1 MNDCANMARRYERE
15 IPKGYEARIEGNKV
29 IIELIEPKETEDERI
44 RKEIIEYL
52 TVTREKDL
60 VGHPERRRWITYLE
74 KQKSISD
81 SLKAAGI
88 DVYQDGSI
96 ERHTVPYLEKQKEQ
110 KPVDVSEK
118 IEELCSK
125 YPLNKDVMSEEEL
138 SAYHQ
143 GLSFGA
149 TTIAEYLEQQKGQ
162 KDYRK
167 LYEDIANSEWYKN
180 AYVGKSLGEED
191 EQKPAVYKDQKS
203 LFEKFNSLVY
213 DCAWG
218 KVTCELE
225 GETKEEYAKRWAI
238 QLLSEVQ
245 DWADDYIDYECASR
259 LRKSYEK
266 EHQPA
271 EWSEEDCK
279 IIESINTVFDMCA
292 EKNIATEETTLY
304 KLRAWLKSLRE
315 RINILPRQEWSEDY
329 CDEDL
334 RTRFAFYT
342 YKDEDNV
349 LYLSNVFVEE
359 TSRNKGF
366 GTKILAAAEKV
377 AETIGATNIRL
388 KVKQDSL
395 ANAWYRKH
403 GYSHMSVED
412 GYDWLEKTLEY
423 LKPIKSEW
431 SEEDEK
437 MRNKIIGHLSAYI
450 YPNSLYGED
459 VKECIDWFE
468 SLCPQPKQEW
478 SEEDKRVCDGII
490 AILEAW
496 DRSHTVS
503 VGIQSMVPKYC
514 LWLETRLKSLCPQ
527 PHWKPSEDQMKAL
540 ENAYTGHG
548 PVYRK
553 AIQCLYE
560 DLQKLTNSKD

>member
-110 KPVDVSEK
+110 KPAESISQLTVKGEGVYK
-118 IEELCSK
+118 ICPHCKERMVRDDSK
-125 YPLNKDVMSEEEL
+125 VYTSMPPQYGYNCPKCGTIEFDTVMYDNPEME
-138 SAYHQ
+138 
-143 GLSFGA
+143 
-149 TTIAEYLEQQKGQ
+149 
-162 KDYRK
+162 
-167 LYEDIANSEWYKN
+167 
-180 AYVGKSLGEED
+180 
-191 EQKPAVYKDQKS
+191 EQKPVNECNTHDPT
-203 LFEKFNSLVY
+203 LDE
-213 DCAWG
+213 
-218 KVTCELE
+218 
-225 GETKEEYAKRWAI
+225 AKKWNEA
-238 QLLSEVQ
+238 
-245 DWADDYIDYECASR
+245 
-259 LRKSYEK
+259 YEK
-266 EHQPA
+266 GYSLGYENGRNEHQPA

-315 RINILPRQEWSEDY
+315 RINILPRQEWSERDKY
-329 CDEDL
+329 ILKNIHDFVKENTINPNRENCAKEC
-334 RTRFAFYT
+334 
-342 YKDEDNV
+342 
-349 LYLSNVFVEE
+349 LYWL
-359 TSRNKGF
+359 
-366 GTKILAAAEKV
+366 
-377 AETIGATNIRL
+377 
-388 KVKQDSL
+388 DSL
-395 ANAWYRKH
+395 LERGNLLPRQEWSEEEVHNETKQECGSIDVPCSIKTSCIETLKNLLSYIKWERK
-403 GYSHMSVED
+403 STREEINTSFIPC
-412 GYDWLEKTLEY
+412 LENL
-423 LKPIKSEW
+423 LKDAENSNDHAEW

-468 SLCPQPKQEW
+468 SLCPQP
-478 SEEDKRVCDGII
+478 
-490 AILEAW
+490 
-496 DRSHTVS
+496 
-503 VGIQSMVPKYC
+503 
-514 LWLETRLKSLCPQ
+514 
-527 PHWKPSEDQMKAL
+527 HWKPSKDQMKILRKYVMGEWRDLTIGQDKILTSLYIDL
-540 ENAYTGHG
+540 E
-548 PVYRK
+548 
-553 AIQCLYE
+553 
-560 DLQKLTNSKD
+560 KL